1 MFDSVGWGEIVV
13 LVVAALFILGPERLP
28 GAAAW
33 LGSTIRKVKGMAA
46 GAAQQVRD
54 EIGPEFDEL
63 RKPLDE
69 LRTIR
74 RFNPRQATVDLLKNV
89 GPTAAAASRQP
100 APTTNPSPDPVTS
113 PDPAGSGVS
122 GETVA
127 PSAAGSA
134 RAGADTSG

>member
-1 MFDSVGWGEIVV
+1 MFDSVGWGEILV

-33 LGSTIRKVKGMAA
+33 LGSTIRQVKGMAA

-89 GPTAAAASRQP
+89 EPAATTASRPP
-100 APTTNPSPDPVTS
+100 APTTNPSVDPATS
-113 PDPAGSGVS
+113 PNPAGP
-122 GETVA
+122 T
-127 PSAAGSA
+127 
-134 RAGADTSG
+134 RAGEQAESTV